1 MKIGIAGGIGSG
13 KSYVA
18 ARLAARGITV
28 YDCDTAAKRLMRTS
42 PELRQ
47 QLTELIGSLDKAA
60 ISRFL
65 LASEDNQRAINAIVH
80 PAVFA
85 DFVDSG
91 LDWLE
96 SAIMYESGADRY
108 VDRVVV
114 VTAPEEVRIKRIMRR
129 DNITR
134 EQALQWI
141 ARQWPQDKVR
151 QLADY
156 EIVNDGQQ
164 DIDKQIDDIIHSLAR
179 NIETSKYRNIE
190 NKTKRKMQQT
200 ILAIAGKPG
209 LYKLI
214 SRGKNNLIVEALDA
228 THRRQPAFGTDRIT
242 SLADIAMFT
251 ETDDVPLMTILE
263 SVKKLE
269 GGKKASIDPKKA
281 SADELHE
288 YFTKVLPEWD
298 RDRVKNSHIQKLIQ
312 WYNILI
318 EAGITDF
325 EEEMKPTE
333 GDNIDDRKEQ
343 E

>member
-28 YDCDTAAKRLMRTS
+28 YDCDTAAKRLMRSS

-65 LASEDNQRAINAIVH
+65 LACEDNQRAINAIVH

-164 DIDKQIDDIIHSLAR
+164 DIDKQIDDIIHSLSQ
-179 NIETSKYRNIE
+179 NIETSKH
-190 NKTKRKMQQT
+190 RK
-200 ILAIAGKPG
+200 
-209 LYKLI
+209 
-214 SRGKNNLIVEALDA
+214 
-228 THRRQPAFGTDRIT
+228 
-242 SLADIAMFT
+242 
-251 ETDDVPLMTILE
+251 
-263 SVKKLE
+263 
-269 GGKKASIDPKKA
+269 
-281 SADELHE
+281 
-288 YFTKVLPEWD
+288 
-298 RDRVKNSHIQKLIQ
+298 
-312 WYNILI
+312 
-318 EAGITDF
+318 
-325 EEEMKPTE
+325 
-333 GDNIDDRKEQ
+333 
-343 E
+343 